1 MLNGKWLA
9 ALKMWPMK
17 NINFLLTLNVGKE
30 NNMSYSFPIR
40 LYKYFNYYLNA
51 SNGKG
56 HGVHSPFVFS
66 FITSVLNSKEFSQE
80 NDNADKYRSLVNS
93 MISFYKPIAFMEL
106 ELNPLNKANVLE
118 EIEKANTIGL
128 LYLKQNKN
136 TADLMLYFNAAIK
149 KVNTH
154 SILIFENIHNSKEME
169 ASWEQIKMHKEV
181 KLTIDLYKLGIVF
194 FRQEQ
199 LEKENFTIRF

>member
-1 MLNGKWLA
+1 
-9 ALKMWPMK
+9 MK

-80 NDNADKYRSLVNS
+80 NDNADKYRALVNS
-93 MISFYKPIAFMEL
+93 MISFYKPIALMEL

-118 EIEKANTIGL
+118 EIEKAKTIGL

>member
-1 MLNGKWLA
+1 
-9 ALKMWPMK
+9 MK
-17 NINFLLTLNVGKE
+17 NIHFLLTLNAGKE

-40 LYKYFNYYLNA
+40 LYKYFNYYFIA

-56 HGVHSPFVFS
+56 HGVHSPFVFN
-66 FITSVLNSKEFSQE
+66 FISTILNNKELIKEVPSS
-80 NDNADKYRSLVNS
+80 NKYRTLVNC
-93 MISFYKPIAFMEL
+93 MVAFYKPIALMEL

-128 LYLKQNKN
+128 FYLKQNKN

-154 SILIFENIHNSKEME
+154 SIVIFENIHNSKEME
-169 ASWEQIKMHKEV
+169 TSWENIKMHKEV
-181 KLTIDLYKLGIVF
+181 KLTIDVYKLGIVF
-194 FRQEQ
+194 FRKEQ
-199 LEKENFTIRF
+199 LEKENFIIRF

>member
-1 MLNGKWLA
+1 
-9 ALKMWPMK
+9 MK

-80 NDNADKYRSLVNS
+80 NDNADKYRALVNS
-93 MISFYKPIAFMEL
+93 MISFYKPIALMEL

-118 EIEKANTIGL
+118 EIEKAKTISL

-136 TADLMLYFNAAIK
+136 SADLMLYFNAAIK

>member
-1 MLNGKWLA
+1 
-9 ALKMWPMK
+9 
-17 NINFLLTLNVGKE
+17 
-30 NNMSYSFPIR
+30 MSYSFPIR

-66 FITSVLNSKEFSQE
+66 FITSVLNSKELSQE
-80 NDNADKYRSLVNS
+80 DDNADKYRALVNS
-93 MISFYKPIAFMEL
+93 MISFYKPIALMEL

-118 EIEKANTIGL
+118 EIEKAKTIGL

>member
-1 MLNGKWLA
+1 
-9 ALKMWPMK
+9 MK

-80 NDNADKYRSLVNS
+80 NDNADKYRALVNS
-93 MISFYKPIAFMEL
+93 MISFYKPIALMEL

-118 EIEKANTIGL
+118 EIEKAKTISL